1 MGVVKKV
8 LSSFISSLNSPNL
21 LYHTLAPASAPVPPP
36 YRPRPQSHTNP
47 IMVASNN
54 INDQLAQLRA
64 EARSNYRQRK
74 LKMAANKAQI
84 ALDFGR
90 REGAD
95 VLALVRLHLLLAKI
109 YRTNGRYQS
118 EAGFFERAH
127 EEVNR
132 ARSLNE
138 EIANPVSAVYVD
150 LVCGSINHLQSKLD
164 EAEKCFHAAFAAS
177 QRAEYTKGII
187 EALLGLSQISLQR
200 GPIEEARRYADDAK
214 QFLDRSDQSENTAL
228 SVKVLRQLAECS
240 LRVSDHG
247 AALRYS
253 QQSLELSRR
262 LEDSEQEVL
271 SLKNIAVVSAA
282 RSNYKIGMQYFL
294 QALERA
300 EQLGYRPEVSRIL
313 INIGTIYAHLFNY
326 ADALQRYQRVLNEYN
341 DVLDVHTRIVLHN
354 NLGLI
359 YGRTE
364 EPGKAQRKF
373 ERALSLARTAD
384 YPGLAA
390 MAHAQLGRLAL
401 REERYDEARVHARA
415 AAMIYERLPDAA
427 GLQINYLN
435 LGELSRHADDL
446 DTAERYIDLGIR
458 ASRELEDETN
468 EQRGLQ
474 LMSNLLRDRHDYRR
488 ALEYQERHSRLQEEF
503 NRIQRNRQFLDL
515 EIRHAIREQKQQIA
529 QLTREN
535 QYQAQLLRQS
545 DQIGRQ
551 NDELRRAN
559 EDLRQFAYIA
569 SHDLKEPLRMI
580 GSYTQ
585 LIERMYGSEEGS
597 ADYFGY
603 VREGVTRM
611 NRLLD
616 ALLRYATIGNT
627 EIERDVVDLNLIV
640 EICMFNLKVR
650 IEETGASV
658 SSEPLP
664 TVRGEQSLLIQL
676 FQNLIS
682 NALKFMPEDRTPV
695 VSITAEE
702 VEGFYRLHLTDNG
715 IGIAPEYQD
724 RIFEIFQ
731 RLHARSKFEGT
742 GIGLAI
748 CQRIVEKHGG
758 EIWLTSSPGEGT
770 TFSFSIEK

>member
-1 MGVVKKV
+1 
-8 LSSFISSLNSPNL
+8 
-21 LYHTLAPASAPVPPP
+21 
-36 YRPRPQSHTNP
+36 
-47 IMVASNN
+47 MVASNN
-54 INDQLAQLRA
+54 INDQIAQLRA

-95 VLALVRLHLLLAKI
+95 VLTLLRLHLLLARI
-109 YRTNGRYQS
+109 YLTNGRYQS
-118 EAGFFERAH
+118 EEGFFERAL
-127 EEVNR
+127 EEVER

-138 EIANPVSAVYVD
+138 EISHPISTVYID
-150 LVCGSINHLQSKLD
+150 LVCGAVNHLQSKLD
-164 EAEKCFHAAFAAS
+164 EAESCYHEAFAAS

-187 EALLGLSQISLQR
+187 EALLGLSQVALQR
-200 GPIEEARRYADDAK
+200 GEIEEARRYADDAK
-214 QFLDRSDQSENTAL
+214 MFLDRSDESANTAL
-228 SVKVLRQLAECS
+228 GVKVLRQLVECS
-240 LRVSDHG
+240 LRVGQHG
-247 AALRYS
+247 PALRYS
-253 QQSLELSRR
+253 QQSLELSRQ
-262 LEDSEQEVL
+262 LDDPEQEVL

-326 ADALQRYQRVLNEYN
+326 TDALQRYLRVLDEYN
-341 DVLDVHTRIVLHN
+341 DVLDIRTRIVLHN

-364 EPGKAQRKF
+364 EPTKAQRKF

-401 REERYDEARVHARA
+401 REERYDQARIHAKA
-415 AAMIYERLPDAA
+415 AARIYERLPDAA
-427 GLQINYLN
+427 GRQINYLN
-435 LGELSRHADDL
+435 LGELSRHENDP
-446 DTAERYIDLGIR
+446 DTAERYIELGIR

-474 LMSNLLRDRHDYRR
+474 LMSNLLRDRNDYKR

-585 LIERMYGSEEGS
+585 LIERLYGREERS

-611 NRLLD
+611 NKLLD
-616 ALLRYATIGNT
+616 ALLKYATIGNA
-627 EIERDVVDLNLIV
+627 EIEREGVDLNLIV

-650 IEETGASV
+650 IEETGASI

-664 TVRGEQSLLIQL
+664 VVQGEQSLLIQL

-682 NALKFMPEDRTPV
+682 NALKFMPEDRAPV
-695 VSITAEE
+695 ITITATE
-702 VEGFYRLHLTDNG
+702 VEGFHHICVADNG
-715 IGIAPEYQD
+715 IGIAPEYQE

-758 EIWLTSSPGEGT
+758 DIWLVSQPEEGT
-770 TFSFSIEK
+770 SFYFSIEK